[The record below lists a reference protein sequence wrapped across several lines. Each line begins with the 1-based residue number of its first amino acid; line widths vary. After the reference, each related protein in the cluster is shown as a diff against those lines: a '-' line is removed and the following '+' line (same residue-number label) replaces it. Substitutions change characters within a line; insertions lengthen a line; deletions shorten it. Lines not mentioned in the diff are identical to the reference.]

1 MFNTTKKKFFLYN
14 LNKFFFSIQPNKH
27 CKRVKK
33 KIKLL
38 ALVKF
43 FMKDI
48 LSKNDMS
55 VLQAKEENNINWNE
69 ILDKLKK
76 TFGSDIYE
84 SWIKNINLKKEFNH
98 YVILSVPT
106 RFVRDWIVSRYAD
119 KILDVIKITKKSIQR
134 IEFSVE
140 ETQDKSDQLLFA
152 KRSKVTSIENSL
164 LNYNRFN
171 PNNRFD
177 NFIVGESNELAY
189 TAARKICVQTAHY
202 NPLFIYSSVGMG
214 KTHLLNSIGLEVEN
228 SKKVMFISAERF
240 MYHFVRSIKNN
251 EMVKFKDLFRGAN
264 IFIIDDIQFVN
275 GKEAMQE
282 EFFHTFNALIERGSQ
297 VVISSDRPPSN
308 LDRIQERI
316 RSRMAGGLVI
326 DIQPPDLDLRVK
338 ILKSKF
344 EEIKVNFKENYDL
357 SEEVFKFL
365 ASEVTSNIREMVG
378 ALNRILA
385 FSKINTK
392 SPNIYECKRILKDFI
407 NSNNKSINVEF
418 IQNLVAS
425 HFNLNIQEL
434 LSPRRSRSLARPR
447 QIAMYLAKQ
456 HTTNSLPDIGRKFS
470 NRDHTTVIHAV
481 KKIDELIKKDND
493 IRQSVT
499 ELKKKLP

>member
-1 MFNTTKKKFFLYN
+1 MT
-14 LNKFFFSIQPNKH
+14 
-27 CKRVKK
+27 
-33 KIKLL
+33 
-38 ALVKF
+38 
-43 FMKDI
+43 DI
-48 LSKNDMS
+48 SSQQAPVNPS
-55 VLQAKEENNINWNE
+55 AKEENLLNWNE
-69 ILDKLKK
+69 VLEKSKK

-84 SWIKNINLKKEFNH
+84 SWIKNVNLKKEFNH

-119 KILDVIKITKKSIQR
+119 KILDVIKTFKRSIQR
-134 IEFSVE
+134 LEFLIE
-140 ETQDKSDQLLFA
+140 ETREKSNQLIF
-152 KRSKVTSIENSL
+152 SKKNKIASIENSL

-189 TAARKICVQTAHY
+189 TAAKKICVQSAHY

-214 KTHLLNSIGLEVEN
+214 KTHLLNAIGLEVEN
-228 SKKVMFISAERF
+228 LKKVMFISAERF
-240 MYHFVRSIKNN
+240 MYHFVKSIKSN
-251 EMVKFKDLFRGAN
+251 EMVKFKDFFRGSN
-264 IFIIDDIQFVN
+264 IFIMDDIQFAN

-308 LDRIQERI
+308 LDKMQEKI
-316 RSRMAGGLVI
+316 RSRMSGGLVI

-357 SEEVFKFL
+357 SDEVIKFL
-365 ASEVTSNIREMVG
+365 ASEVTSSIREMVG

-385 FSKINTK
+385 YSKINTK
-392 SPNIYECKRILKDFI
+392 SPNIYECKKILKDVI
-407 NSNNKSINVEF
+407 NSNTKLINVEL

-434 LSPRRSRSLARPR
+434 LSPRRARSLARPR

-493 IRQSVT
+493 IRQSVV
-499 ELKKKLP
+499 ELKKKLL

>member
-1 MFNTTKKKFFLYN
+1 MSDN
-14 LNKFFFSIQPNKH
+14 LTNKAQN
-27 CKRVKK
+27 
-33 KIKLL
+33 
-38 ALVKF
+38 
-43 FMKDI
+43 I
-48 LSKNDMS
+48 LF
-55 VLQAKEENNINWNE
+55 AKEENQLNWND
-69 ILDKLKK
+69 ILEKSKK
-76 TFGSDIYE
+76 TFGTDTYE
-84 SWIKNINLKKEFNH
+84 SWIKNVNLKKEFND

-119 KILDVIKITKKSIQR
+119 KLLDLIKVFKKSIQR
-134 IEFSVE
+134 IEFSIEDVNE
-140 ETQDKSDQLLFA
+140 QNNQSSTA
-152 KRSKVTSIENSL
+152 KKNKVTSIESSL
-164 LNYNRFN
+164 LNYNRFSS
-171 PNNRFD
+171 NNRFD

-189 TAARKICVQTAHY
+189 TAAKKVCVQSAHY

-214 KTHLLNSIGLEVEN
+214 KTHLLNAIGLELQN

-240 MYHFVRSIKNN
+240 MYHFIKSIKNN
-251 EMVKFKDLFRGAN
+251 EMVKFKDFFRGSN

-282 EFFHTFNALIERGSQ
+282 EFFHTFNALIEKGSQ
-297 VVISSDRPPSN
+297 VVISSDRPPSE

-316 RSRMAGGLVI
+316 KSRLSGGLVI
-326 DIQPPDLDLRVK
+326 DIQPPDLDLRIK
-338 ILKSKF
+338 ILRSKF
-344 EEIKVNFKENYDL
+344 EEIKVNFKEDYDL
-357 SEEVFKFL
+357 SEDIIKFL
-365 ASEVTSNIREMVG
+365 ASEITSSIREMVG
-378 ALNRILA
+378 ALNRVLA

-392 SPNIYECKRILKDFI
+392 SPNIQECKRILKDFI
-407 NSNNKSINVEF
+407 NSNNKTISVEH

-481 KKIDELIKKDND
+481 KKIDELIKKDNEVKENV
-493 IRQSVT
+493 IN
-499 ELKKKLP
+499 LKKKLL